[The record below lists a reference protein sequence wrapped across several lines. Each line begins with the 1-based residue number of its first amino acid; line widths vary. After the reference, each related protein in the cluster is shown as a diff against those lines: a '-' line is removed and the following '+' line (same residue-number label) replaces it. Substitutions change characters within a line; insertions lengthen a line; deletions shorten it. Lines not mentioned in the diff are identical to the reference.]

1 MSQSQKVNYIG
12 RVVDWNKRAPIRA
25 AKVIFDNNDGNSIVS
40 YTDLE
45 GLYRFSANPDNNG
58 VLQGE
63 ITVEANGYQTYKSNI
78 KSSVGKKDLGDITLD
93 KPDTTQEENVKYTSS
108 VNNTNNTNTTEVTTN
123 SNNTDNTNTTSET
136 SDRNNINN
144 RNNRNN
150 RNNSETDKLIPI
162 LIVLMVIFF
171 TFTTFAIVSALKRER
186 FNRRN
191 NYINFYQLPINRL
204 TKYL

>member
-58 VLQGE
+58 VLQGQ
-63 ITVEANGYQTYKSNI
+63 ITVEANGYQSYKSNI

-93 KPDTTQEENVKYTSS
+93 KPDTTQEENVKHTSS
-108 VNNTNNTNTTEVTTN
+108 VNNTNDTDATEVTINSNNTNTTQ
-123 SNNTDNTNTTSET
+123 TTSNT
-136 SDRNNINN
+136 SDTKNT
-144 RNNRNN
+144 NN